1 MATTCSLRNMH
12 ENDHPHVYITLG
24 RSINGG
30 TPSHHP
36 FYFRIFPYQPTSF
49 GYPPFKNSPVLDS
62 SKSGKYPTKN
72 VDDWRYT
79 MVHPLQET
87 SKWYQPPQHRTPW
100 SICSHWGSFVVWL
113 QAPQAARPPGRGNAG
128 HAPWLKFFG
137 SCQWK
142 CLDWNNG
149 GFNLVMRSPKN
160 GSQLPNK
167 NEVDGF
173 CFDSYKCGLY
183 R

>member
-87 SKWYQPPQHRTPW
+87 SMINPPSTAPLGAFAATGAA
-100 SICSHWGSFVVWL
+100 SSFGCKRHKL
-113 QAPQAARPPGRGNAG
+113 QGHQGEATQATRHG
-128 HAPWLKFFG
+128 LKFFG
-137 SCQWK
+137 SCQ
-142 CLDWNNG
+142 
-149 GFNLVMRSPKN
+149 
-160 GSQLPNK
+160 
-167 NEVDGF
+167 
-173 CFDSYKCGLY
+173 
-183 R
+183 